1 MLPGRRC
8 STPWISRQLGSSPLM
23 NGRSSA
29 GSTLLPRLQPWIHIP
44 SLIREPL
51 MSTRT
56 SSRKLSNPSS
66 AEAVELYWY
75 MLEIFTDHDADKDG
89 IIKLEEFS
97 AMMKE
102 CLAVPL
108 KHELPVPTEDQ
119 FEVLFK
125 KYDPRND
132 GRLTVDEWMSLAK
145 EEVYKKYDPRND

>member
-1 MLPGRRC
+1 MVEILQALPNIRH
-8 STPWISRQLGSSPLM
+8 ILLNYSRTELSPCVCREHIAAKTATMDPHPIIDQGSVDEYKKFIKEGITNS
-23 NGRSSA
+23 
-29 GSTLLPRLQPWIHIP
+29 
-44 SLIREPL
+44 
-51 MSTRT
+51 
-56 SSRKLSNPSS
+56 SS

-75 MLEIFTDHDADKDG
+75 MLEIFTDHDTDKDG

-108 KHELPVPTEDQ
+108 KHELPVPCCEQ

-145 EEVYKKYDPRND
+145 EEVYKKFL